1 MAYPQATSTDNH
13 GLAFEGFGPD
23 RSLNGLFAIGE
34 IGFTPKIG
42 PSKLPGK
49 YAFGGF
55 YYEEENK
62 SFFGTDYNGRYG
74 FYWQAD
80 QMLFREP
87 SREEPAPLAK
97 GPSDGKSVA
106 DGKSGKSFREPAPP
120 NKPKLSDQGLYFFSL
135 FTYAPKYNNIL
146 PFYFHTGLVYRGL
159 IPTRDNDQ
167 LMAAFSFGQYS
178 FFNIEALQQKG
189 NVNQPN
195 YTGVLEV
202 DYRIQLNKWAYLQ
215 PYLQYIIQ
223 PNGTGA
229 LENATILGVMA
240 GVTF

>member
-1 MAYPQATSTDNH
+1 MAYPQGTSADTH
-13 GLAFEGFGPD
+13 GLAFEVFCPY
-23 RSLNGLFAIGE
+23 RSLNGGCAIGE

-97 GPSDGKSVA
+97 GPSD
-106 DGKSGKSFREPAPP
+106 
-120 NKPKLSDQGLYFFSL
+120 
-135 FTYAPKYNNIL
+135 
-146 PFYFHTGLVYRGL
+146 
-159 IPTRDNDQ
+159 
-167 LMAAFSFGQYS
+167 
-178 FFNIEALQQKG
+178 
-189 NVNQPN
+189 
-195 YTGVLEV
+195 
-202 DYRIQLNKWAYLQ
+202 
-215 PYLQYIIQ
+215 
-223 PNGTGA
+223 
-229 LENATILGVMA
+229 
-240 GVTF
+240 